1 MIIIRVSYR
10 IFFPGWKK
18 CRYGQQVHVP
28 VSAPGPVD
36 FHENLEIFKDKKC
49 QIQL

>member
-1 MIIIRVSYR
+1 MISGFHTG
-10 IFFPGWKK
+10 FFPGRKK
-18 CRYGQQVHVP
+18 CRCVQQVHVH
-28 VSAPGPVD
+28 VIAPGPVD